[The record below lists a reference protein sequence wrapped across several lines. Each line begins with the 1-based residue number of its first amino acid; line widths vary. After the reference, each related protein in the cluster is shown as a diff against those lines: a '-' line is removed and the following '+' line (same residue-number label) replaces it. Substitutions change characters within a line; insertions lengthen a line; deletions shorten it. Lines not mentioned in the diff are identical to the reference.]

1 MKRFAIGLLSVSL
14 LSLLGPVA
22 SSRAQAAKAAPAPTI
37 SQSVLRS
44 WNAVGDKIIAMAED
58 WPESKYDYRPNADV
72 RTFQQVL
79 LHVAGTDYFLLN
91 RVSDEKLGNA
101 VDDPSGPDY
110 KTKAQTV
117 AFLKKAV
124 ADGGAEIRREGD
136 AGVTKN
142 IGSWIQFI
150 EHSGEHYGQLVAYYR
165 NNRVVPPSSRP
176 KK

>member
-1 MKRFAIGLLSVSL
+1 MKRFAIGLLSASL

-22 SSRAQAAKAAPAPTI
+22 SGRAQAAKAAPTPTI

-79 LHVAGTDYFLLN
+79 LHVAGADYSWLN
-91 RVSDEKLGNA
+91 HVSGKKLGDG
-101 VDDPSGPDY
+101 VDDPKGPDY

-117 AFLKKAV
+117 AFLKRAI
-124 ADGGAEIRREGD
+124 ADGDAEIQREGD
-136 AGVTKN
+136 AGVSKN
-142 IGSWIQFI
+142 VGSWIRFT
-150 EHSGEHYGQLVAYYR
+150 EHMGEHYGQLVVYYR